1 MKKISRF
8 LILNSPIHAYTRIY
22 AVFVLCLLIGVCLYI
37 SRPFLF
43 LCPLICS
50 PILLYA
56 EWILWSIVEFDSN
69 GIYWN
74 RPFGKRHCIPWSA
87 ILCAGEINIGV
98 SFARTKALYFSTT
111 PVDLK
116 EMRKSDTLPK
126 LTDSFVFV
134 TIQPGVYEALSQH
147 DSPALHKKL
156 TEERADREENT
167 ALRQDFS
174 RDTSSGRKIM
184 LIASFVAT
192 ILVAL
197 LGIHTSDMR
206 WLIVAFLFSLV
217 FALQLMR
224 K

>member
-134 TIQPGVYEALSQH
+134 
-147 DSPALHKKL
+147 
-156 TEERADREENT
+156 EERADREENT
-167 ALRQDFS
+167 ALRQDVS